1 MREITGS
8 FNAIWG
14 AMKGSIGK
22 VVTEGKEVNEKWH
35 KNTEVLCRR
44 DPNVN
49 DIFVE
54 TGYEDEPEVLESGV
68 KGARHVITIR
78 TNFDGL
84 TMS

>member
-1 MREITGS
+1 MGSHERKPRKGGHRRERVNG
-8 FNAIWG
+8 IWQ
-14 AMKGSIGK
+14 
-22 VVTEGKEVNEKWH
+22 
-35 KNTEVLCRR
+35 KNTEVGLLCRR

-49 DIFVE
+49 DVFVE

-68 KGARHVITIR
+68 KDALRHVITIR